1 VWVVRPMVGD
11 VLKFAYSASGP
22 HSGGN
27 QKRMIQKAKTRLF
40 GILLAAIL
48 GCVQVGFG
56 QDKENQGSQQKPSA
70 ERKDADSKG
79 SSSASGQ
86 TVTPSDFI
94 IGESDVLNIN
104 VWKEPEISQSVVVR
118 PDGKISLPLVGE
130 VLISGL
136 TPVQA
141 QTLLANKLQSI
152 LTNPQVTVTVTEIRS
167 RVVSITGE
175 VGKPGSYPLLA
186 PTTVLQLITNA
197 GGLGQFANKKGIF
210 VLRTVNGK
218 QQRLPFNYKLVIKG
232 ENPGQNILLR
242 PGDTVV
248 VP

>member
-1 VWVVRPMVGD
+1 MIERTKSRIIGTLLVT
-11 VLKFAYSASGP
+11 VLGY
-22 HSGGN
+22 
-27 QKRMIQKAKTRLF
+27 
-40 GILLAAIL
+40 
-48 GCVQVGFG
+48 VQVGFG
-56 QDKENQGSQQKPSA
+56 QTSGSENPANQQKPA
-70 ERKDADSKG
+70 VQGKNVDSKG
-79 SSSASGQ
+79 SQ
-86 TVTPSDFI
+86 TAAAPVATPSDFV

-130 VLISGL
+130 VFVSGL

-152 LTNPQVTVTVTEIRS
+152 LTSPQVTVTVTEIRS
-167 RVVSITGE
+167 RVVFVTGE
-175 VGKPGSYPLLA
+175 VVKPGAYPLLV
-186 PTTVLQLITNA
+186 PTTILQSITNA

-210 VLRTVNGK
+210 VLRTVDGK
-218 QQRLPFNYKLVIKG
+218 QQKIPFSYSQVIKG
-232 ENPGQNILLR
+232 EKSEQNILLH

>member
-1 VWVVRPMVGD
+1 MMERTKRCLIGSLLVV
-11 VLKFAYSASGP
+11 VLGY
-22 HSGGN
+22 
-27 QKRMIQKAKTRLF
+27 
-40 GILLAAIL
+40 
-48 GCVQVGFG
+48 VQAGFG
-56 QDKENQGSQQKPSA
+56 QTAGSENPANQQKPGVQG
-70 ERKDADSKG
+70 KNADSKG
-79 SSSASGQ
+79 TATASAPIA
-86 TVTPSDFI
+86 TPSDFV

-118 PDGKISLPLVGE
+118 PDGKISLPLIGE
-130 VLISGL
+130 VHVSGL
-136 TPVQA
+136 TPVQT

-167 RVVSITGE
+167 RMAFVTGE
-175 VGKPGSYPLLA
+175 VGKPGAYPLLV

-210 VLRTVNGK
+210 VLRTVDGK
-218 QQRLPFNYKLVIKG
+218 QQKFAFNYSQVIKG
-232 ENPGQNILLR
+232 EKPEQNILVR

>member
-1 VWVVRPMVGD
+1 MIERVKSCVIGT
-11 VLKFAYSASGP
+11 VLVAV
-22 HSGGN
+22 
-27 QKRMIQKAKTRLF
+27 
-40 GILLAAIL
+40 L
-48 GCVQVGFG
+48 GYVQVGFG
-56 QDKENQGSQQKPSA
+56 QEAEANAQANQKAPPVQGKN
-70 ERKDADSKG
+70 ADSKG
-79 SSSASGQ
+79 SQTASGQ
-86 TVTPSDFI
+86 IATPSDFV
-94 IGESDVLNIN
+94 IGASDVLNIN

-118 PDGKISLPLVGE
+118 PDGKISLPLIGE
-130 VLISGL
+130 VLVSGL
-136 TPVQA
+136 TPVQT

-175 VGKPGSYPLLA
+175 VVKPGAYPLLV

-210 VLRTVNGK
+210 VLRMVDGK
-218 QQRLPFNYKLVIKG
+218 QQRFPFNYSHVIKG
-232 ENPGQNILLR
+232 EKPEQNILLH